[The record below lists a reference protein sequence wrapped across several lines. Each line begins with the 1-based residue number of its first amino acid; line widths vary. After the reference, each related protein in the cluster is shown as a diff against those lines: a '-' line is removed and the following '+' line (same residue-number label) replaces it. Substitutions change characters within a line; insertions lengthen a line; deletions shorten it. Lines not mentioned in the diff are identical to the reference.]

1 MSSLV
6 HQHAKALWGS
16 VLARRLLTGLVVTLT
31 VCSLAFLAIFA
42 HFYRDRLLQDHARA
56 SMQLNETLRASLE
69 NAMLKRD
76 LPGLRAIVDR
86 AGHQDGVAAVMILDP
101 AGEVRFSSD
110 RARIGKDF
118 ASIGP
123 GQALAGLSSPVS
135 SYTRD
140 PAGVEVLRTINPV
153 HNQTACGTCHG
164 PAASHPVNG
173 LLVVDYQAGRI
184 RSEAQSGALALA
196 ISGGM
201 VTLVA
206 LLALASMVYRF
217 VLRPLQS
224 LTEATARFAAGEL
237 SARVEV
243 ADRGELAVLADR
255 FNGMAGRLETTVGE
269 LRASEGFLQSVI
281 DAMPDG
287 VRVIGS
293 DFTVL
298 KVNRAHCEQLGID
311 DSQAIGA
318 KCHALSHASAEPC
331 SHTLI
336 TCPVEALRGRP
347 GEALRCRH
355 RHFRADGSELFVEV
369 SAAAVD
375 LEIGG
380 RRQTCVIEATR
391 DLAEQTRL
399 SQEQRLSELGHLATG
414 IAHEVFNPLSS
425 IRFALRSVRE
435 DTAAEPLPAKVD
447 QYLTIVDHEIERCVE
462 MTGRLLRLSEPAAGG
477 DTLVDMASTIG
488 DVVSLLRYQTQAAG
502 IAVSCAI
509 EPGLRVIGAESDI
522 GMVAVNLIQN
532 AVHAMPQGGQLTIA
546 GQREG
551 ELIVLRFI
559 DSGVGISAADLPH
572 LFWPFW
578 SKRANA
584 SRGTGLG
591 LSICKTAIERMGGTI
606 AVASEEGKGATFTVI
621 LPSAD
626 QHEERI

>member
-86 AGHQDGVAAVMILDP
+86 AGHQDGVAAVMILNP

-110 RARIGKDF
+110 AARIGKGF
-118 ASIGP
+118 ASIDP
-123 GQALAGLSSPVS
+123 AQPLTGLTTSASTF
-135 SYTRD
+135 TRD
-140 PAGVEVLRTINPV
+140 PAGGEVLRTINPV
-153 HNQTACGTCHG
+153 HNQAACGTCHG
-164 PAASHPVNG
+164 PVASHPING
-173 LLVVDYQAGRI
+173 ILVVDYQAGRI
-184 RSEAQSGALALA
+184 RSDALTGALALA
-196 ISGGM
+196 VSGGL
-201 VTLVA
+201 VTLAA
-206 LLALASMVYRF
+206 LLALAVMVYRF

-224 LTEATARFAAGEL
+224 LSEATAAFAAGNL
-237 SARVEV
+237 ASRVAV
-243 ADRGELAVLADR
+243 ADRDEIAVLGSR
-255 FNGMAGRLETTVGE
+255 FNGMAGRLESTVDE

-287 VRVIGS
+287 VRVIDA

-298 KVNRAHCEQLGID
+298 KVNRAHCEQLGIAD
-311 DSQAIGA
+311 GQAIGS
-318 KCHALSHASAEPC
+318 KCHLVSHASAEPC

-336 TCPVEALRGRP
+336 TCPVEALRDRP

-355 RHFRADGSELFVEV
+355 RHLRADGSELFVEV
-369 SAAAVD
+369 SAAAVE

-380 RRQTCVIEATR
+380 KRRTCVIESTR
-391 DLAEQTRL
+391 DLAAQTRL

-425 IRFALRSVRE
+425 IQFALRSVRE
-435 DTAAEPLPAKVD
+435 EAAGEALPEKVD
-447 QYLTIVDHEIERCVE
+447 QYLTIVDHEIDRCVE
-462 MTGRLLRLSEPAAGG
+462 MTGRLLRLSEPASGG
-477 DTLVDMASTIG
+477 DVLVDMASTIG
-488 DVVSLLRYQTQAAG
+488 DVVSLLRYQTQAAAV
-502 IAVSCAI
+502 AVSCEIA
-509 EPGLRVIGAESDI
+509 PGMRVIGTESDI
-522 GMVAVNLIQN
+522 GMIAVNLIQN
-532 AVHAMPQGGQLTIA
+532 AVHAMPQGGALAITA
-546 GQREG
+546 QREG
-551 ELIVLRFI
+551 RRIVLRFA
-559 DSGVGISAADLPH
+559 DTGVGIPAADQPH
-572 LFWPFW
+572 VFWPFW

-591 LSICKTAIERMGGTI
+591 LSLCKTAIERMGGTI
-606 AVASEEGKGATFTVI
+606 AVSSEEGKGATFTI
-621 LPSAD
+621 TLPSAD
-626 QHEERI
+626 TEGGRS